1 MRIALDAMGGD
12 FAPEPNVEG
21 ALSAVGQNP
30 DLEIVL
36 VGDRPLLEQCLDRA
50 GYSGRALQVIA
61 SDGVAGMD
69 EKPTEALLKKP
80 NCSIAVC
87 WKLMAG
93 KEVDAV
99 VSAGSTGAVVA
110 AGLRTRLF
118 LKGVKRPGIAVTLP
132 TLRGQAVLLD
142 VGANPAAR
150 PEHLYQYGVMGA
162 IYAREVLGTSEP
174 RVGLMNIGSEDGKG
188 NELVRETHALLIKG
202 PNRDQYIGNVEGRGL
217 YQGEA
222 DVLVCEGFVGNVVL
236 KVSEGMAEMML
247 RKVAKDVMEKLDS
260 ERHLAGQAFHDIGKR
275 YSYHESGGRWHLHDL
290 SRVEQR
296 PLDFQRAAGRGGLQ
310 GSSDQ
315 SSNRRGTGGEP
326 GTELRPADRR
336 CEPGPG
342 SRRVDVRP
350 ANRLRPANRRVSTDR
365 RERFSGISLVK
376 NPPDRLSGR
385 MTHQETRNQ

>member
-12 FAPEPNVEG
+12 FLAEPNVEG
-21 ALSAVGQNP
+21 ALAAIAADP
-30 DLEIVL
+30 DLQIAL
-36 VGDRPLLEQCLDRA
+36 VGDPAMLEAELSKR
-50 GYSGRALQVIA
+50 GHSGKNIQIVP
-61 SDGVAGMD
+61 SEGVAGME

-142 VGANPAAR
+142 VGANPAAK
-150 PEHLYQYGVMGA
+150 PEHLLQYGVMGS
-162 IYAREVLGTSEP
+162 IYAREMLGTQNPSI
-174 RVGLMNIGSEDGKG
+174 GLMNIGSEDGKG
-188 NELVRETHALLIKG
+188 NELVRETHALLAGSPLKDHY
-202 PNRDQYIGNVEGRGL
+202 RGNVEGRGL

-247 RKVAKDVMEKLDS
+247 RKVAQELLEKLS
-260 ERHLAGQAFHDIGKR
+260 HERSTAHQAFQDIGRK
-275 YSYHESGGRWHLHDL
+275 YSYHESGGAPLLGVDGICIICHGSSNGRSIFNALRVAKTFQD
-290 SRVEQR
+290 RRINPQIVEQ
-296 PLDFQRAAGRGGLQ
+296 LA
-310 GSSDQ
+310 SNDQ
-315 SSNRRGTGGEP
+315 
-326 GTELRPADRR
+326 
-336 CEPGPG
+336 
-342 SRRVDVRP
+342 
-350 ANRLRPANRRVSTDR
+350 
-365 RERFSGISLVK
+365 
-376 NPPDRLSGR
+376 
-385 MTHQETRNQ
+385 